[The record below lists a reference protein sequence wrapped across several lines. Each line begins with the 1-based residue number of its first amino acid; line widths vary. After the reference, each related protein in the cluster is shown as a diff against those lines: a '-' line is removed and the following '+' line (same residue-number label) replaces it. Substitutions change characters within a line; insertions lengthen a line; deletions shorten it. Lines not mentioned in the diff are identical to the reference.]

1 MVKNKKSFLHLTI
14 IVTITLVFTLVFCT
28 GCFLTLGQD
37 PYDDALD
44 ELIDASKN
52 AEDKEKAAEQ
62 TEADSANQET
72 AGEGE
77 TSKTEDTDNDE
88 IGDDAP
94 EDTSETEKKEAP
106 AEEEAAAPAEPD
118 PLAPIWKSS
127 KLTKEQ
133 IEKIWLAYWDD
144 PEADWIYS
152 IADLIITDEMD
163 ETDLRILVDIILRI
177 NDDANFRLFGNT
189 EFPCGS
195 DIEGGFVVCTE
206 EPLPIE
212 SGDVHVFV
220 MKVAAE
226 IPAANPDRF
235 YTYSVVVDG
244 DGDPGNNFQFNPPY
258 NWDYFQNTDRWYELN
273 WNPDFGIWTLDVA
286 DVAQNLYVAPSAA
299 RAIVMG
305 NIITF
310 FIPAAEFST
319 EQLTYRMTAFGHDG
333 SYSPEV
339 SCGDVS
345 GADPTEPL
353 TPISGEIIILEE

>member
-1 MVKNKKSFLHLTI
+1 MKTNRRALIIFSVLMILVITFSTACLNWQFLNPGRSNVIEGEEL
-14 IVTITLVFTLVFCT
+14 
-28 GCFLTLGQD
+28 
-37 PYDDALD
+37 LD
-44 ELIDASKN
+44 ELIDESSS
-52 AEDKEKAAEQ
+52 
-62 TEADSANQET
+62 DSGESET
-72 AGEGE
+72 SDGGDGETTGEEGEG
-77 TSKTEDTDNDE
+77 KEDSGDE
-88 IGDDAP
+88 D
-94 EDTSETEKKEAP
+94 
-106 AEEEAAAPAEPD
+106 AAPQPKPD
-118 PLAPIWKSS
+118 PLDPIWKSTG
-127 KLTKEQ
+127 LTQEQ
-133 IEKIWLAYWDD
+133 KIRIYEAIWDD

-152 IADLIITDEMD
+152 IMEIIVEDEMD

-177 NDDANFRLFGNT
+177 NDDANLRMFGNT
-189 EFPCGS
+189 EFPCDS

-235 YTYSVVVDG
+235 YTYSVVVDA

-258 NWDYFQNTDRWYELN
+258 NWDYFQNTDRWYALN

-286 DVAQNLYVAPSAA
+286 DIAQNLYAAPSAA
-299 RAIVMG
+299 RVIVMG
-305 NIITF
+305 DIITF

-333 SYSPEV
+333 SYSQEA

-353 TPISGEIIILEE
+353 TPVSGEIIILEE